1 MVPRS
6 FSRTTDSA
14 VDTTA
19 VSISR
24 KPMRPGTRNCVD
36 SSSGL
41 NSTRGSTASG
51 GPTPLRCR
59 ARIAAFC
66 SATSAPA

>member
-6 FSRTTDSA
+6 FSRTTDMA
-14 VDTTA
+14 VARTA

-24 KPMRPGTRNCVD
+24 NPIRPGTRNWVD

-41 NSTRGSTASG
+41 YQTRGS
-51 GPTPLRCR
+51 
-59 ARIAAFC
+59 
-66 SATSAPA
+66 